1 MVMLMSSGASSVVSS
16 DTPRTQQGRPVP
28 QTKLEEVNHLVSLI
42 EQYEY
47 ICLIRTESIGSKQ
60 LQRIKKALRGEAVI
74 LMAKNSMM
82 TRAIQKITKK
92 KAITELIPFV
102 QGSCAFAFTNAHPF
116 ELNEMLHK
124 NKAKAP
130 AKAGSV
136 SPKDVIVTAGNTGFP
151 PGPLISDLG
160 QAGLKTR
167 VQGGSIWITED
178 HVIVRAGETVSRAQA
193 LVLSRLGIEPYEIYL
208 KLSAAYDNGAVLPA
222 EVFEVTTSDIIA
234 QFQEAAQAGRSLA
247 LAIKYI
253 SPETLPLILQQAQAE
268 ARSLVFA
275 TGFLTAEAM
284 PDMLARAEQQAST
297 LARTLREKNPE
308 AIPK

>member
-1 MVMLMSSGASSVVSS
+1 MVMKMSAGASPVATG

-28 QTKLEEVNHLVSLI
+28 QMKLEEVNRLVSLI

-82 TRAIQKITKK
+82 IRAIKQATTKK
-92 KAITELIPFV
+92 GLTELIPFV
-102 QGSCAFAFTNAHPF
+102 QGSCAFAFAKANPF

-130 AKAGSV
+130 AKAGTV
-136 SPKDVIVTAGNTGFP
+136 SPKDIIITAGNTGFP
-151 PGPLISDLG
+151 PGPLISELG
-160 QAGLKTR
+160 QVGLKTR

-178 HVIVRAGETVSRAQA
+178 HVVVEAGETVSRAQA
-193 LVLSRLGIEPYEIYL
+193 LVLSRLGLEPYEIYL
-208 KLSAAYDNGAVLPA
+208 KLSAAYDSGSVLSA
-222 EVFEVTTSDIIA
+222 AVFEISTSDIIA
-234 QFQEAAQAGRSLA
+234 QFQEAAQAGRFVA
-247 LAIKYI
+247 LAINYI
-253 SPETLPLILQQAQAE
+253 TPETLPLLLQQANRE

-275 TGFLTAEAM
+275 TGFLTDEAM
-284 PDMLARAEQQAST
+284 PDMLARAEQQASV
-297 LARTLREKNPE
+297 LARTLKEKNPE
-308 AIPK
+308 AMPD